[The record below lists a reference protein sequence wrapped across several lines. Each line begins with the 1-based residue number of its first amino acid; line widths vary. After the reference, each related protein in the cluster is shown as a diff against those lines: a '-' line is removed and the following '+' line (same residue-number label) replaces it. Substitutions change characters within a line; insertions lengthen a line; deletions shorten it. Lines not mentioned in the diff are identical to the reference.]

1 MNAILMSIKA
11 NRCKL
16 IASGKQTVEIRKTAP
31 VKIGLPFKVYMYEA
45 KGNLRWKEHIAL
57 SAFEYDGRGAV
68 VGEFVCKVIH
78 NTDAPG
84 AFGILAKRACMTTR
98 ELSDYLKGK
107 PGFAYEISELK
118 IYDNPKALDVFGRAS
133 APQDWHYIDE
143 LKGE

>member
-1 MNAILMSIKA
+1 MSIKA

-78 NTDAPG
+78 STDAPG
-84 AFGILAKRACMTTR
+84 AFAILAKRACMTTR
-98 ELSDYLKGK
+98 ELSEYLDGK
-107 PGFAYEISELK
+107 PGFAFQISELK
-118 IYDNPKALDVFGRAS
+118 MYDEPKALEVFGRTS

>member
-1 MNAILMSIKA
+1 MNAILMSIRA

-31 VKIGLPFKVYMYEA
+31 VRFGLPFKVYMYEA

-78 NTDAPG
+78 KTDAPG
-84 AFGILAKRACMTTR
+84 AFAILAKRACMTTR
-98 ELSDYLKGK
+98 ELSEYLDGK
-107 PGFAYEISELK
+107 TGFAFEISELR
-118 IYDNPKALDVFGRAS
+118 IYDNPKVLDVFGRT
-133 APQDWHYIDE
+133 APPQSCIFVEE